1 MFETIWTR
9 SKSILIFTEISWKWL
24 VLFAFDLFYRPP
36 TKLREGNVFT
46 CVCHSVHAGVGGYAW
61 SQVPLQGVGEYTQRK
76 GGYAWEGWVNQGRIG
91 YARGW
96 VYQVYPCP
104 PVYLVMATEVGGTH
118 PTGMLSCFLCT
129 IYLVKCWN
137 DIPQATLLQCTQ
149 EVFCTSV
156 LHDVVIVWKK
166 HWFVSKLKS
175 MAWHVA
181 LTAHIFWQVTILPKL
196 AWKLDPK
203 MVKLQN

>member
-1 MFETIWTR
+1 MFSHVSVILSTR
-9 SKSILIFTEISWKWL
+9 GWVGMPGPRSLYRGWVSIPR
-24 VLFAFDLFYRPP
+24 V
-36 TKLREGNVFT
+36 
-46 CVCHSVHAGVGGYAW
+46 GVY
-61 SQVPLQGVGEYTQRK
+61 QGR

-91 YARGW
+91 YNRGW

-104 PVYLVMATEVGGTH
+104 PIYLVMATEVGGTH

-156 LHDVVIVWKK
+156 LHDVVIV
-166 HWFVSKLKS
+166 
-175 MAWHVA
+175 
-181 LTAHIFWQVTILPKL
+181 
-196 AWKLDPK
+196 
-203 MVKLQN
+203 